1 VGRRLGQHFLFDPT
15 VLRRIV
21 DALDPQ
27 PSDVVVEIGPGKGTL
42 TAQLAQR
49 VGRVIAIE
57 KDQELAEEL
66 RDRCQGSGVRG
77 QRPGVRDQGSGIGRQ
92 GLEAHVAVVHGDAL
106 RLDWHELVA
115 RHTGHPTPDPRH
127 LIPDTRHLTPDTR
140 HLTPDTCFKLIG
152 NIPYYITSPLIDK
165 ALTPP
170 LPSCIVFL
178 VQKEVA
184 ERLAAPPGDKTYGA
198 LSVGVQAVADV
209 EQVFTVRRGAFR
221 PAPAVDSAVVRMTP
235 RLERLITLDEAPAF
249 RTFVLGLFGRRRK
262 QIAGIVRATTGRGP
276 EDVARVLDSLGIDA
290 TARPET
296 LSVSTLVALFRAV
309 Q

>member
-27 PSDVVVEIGPGKGTL
+27 PTDIVVEIGPGKGTL
-42 TAQLAQR
+42 TAFLAQR
-49 VGRVIAIE
+49 VGRVVAIE
-57 KDQELAEEL
+57 KDQVLAEAL
-66 RDRCQGSGVRG
+66 QDRCQGSGVR
-77 QRPGVRDQGSGIGRQ
+77 DQGLGS
-92 GLEAHVAVVHGDAL
+92 HVAVVHGDAL
-106 RLDWHELVA
+106 RLDWHGLVA
-115 RHTGHPTPDPRH
+115 RHARNP
-127 LIPDTRHLTPDTR
+127 TPDTR
-140 HLTPDTCFKLIG
+140 HPTPGPCFKLIG

-235 RLERLITLDEAPAF
+235 RMEPLITSDEAPAF
-249 RTFVLGLFGRRRK
+249 RAFVQGLFGRRRK
-262 QIAGIVRATTGRGP
+262 QIAGILRATTGRGA
-276 EDVARVLDSLGIDA
+276 EDVASVLDRLGIDA